1 MTEAAPE
8 NPTPTPEAPAA
19 EQQPA
24 EAPPWGDDFD
34 PDKAWK
40 LIQNLRSDKEKLA
53 AREVLTDEHK
63 AILAEHEKQI
73 EASKTELQKAQ
84 EAAGKVP
91 TLEAQNLRLQVA
103 LEKGLTGDRA
113 ELMARLQG
121 ETKEELL
128 ADADKLLALLA
139 PGAPAEPQTPRP
151 NPAQGASA
159 TGPAG
164 TPQLTEADVK
174 RLYAE
179 KKYDEIEKA
188 RIEGRLANVLGG

>member
-8 NPTPTPEAPAA
+8 NPAPATEAPTA
-19 EQQPA
+19 QQPPA
-24 EAPPWGDDFD
+24 EKPPWGDDFD
-34 PDKAWK
+34 ADKAWK
-40 LIQNLRSDKEKLA
+40 LIQNLRSDKEKLS
-53 AREVLTDEHK
+53 AREVLTDEQK
-63 AILAEHEKQI
+63 TRLAEYDKYV

-84 EAAGKVP
+84 EAASKVP
-91 TLEAQNLRLQVA
+91 TLEEQNLRLQVA

-113 ELMARLQG
+113 DLAARLQG
-121 ETKEELL
+121 KTKEELS

-139 PGAPAEPQTPRP
+139 PGVPAEPQSPRP

-164 TPQLTEADVK
+164 TPQLSESDVK

-179 KKYDEIEKA
+179 KKYAEIEKA
-188 RIEGRLANVLGG
+188 RQEGRLDSLLGA